1 MSNEKRTMT
10 YIGKIDLLEKAY
22 RKLLVGETLSYEEK
36 SLLLATA
43 ICLLKE
49 YDLDKTK
56 KMFLNFHMKLLRD
69 IQFLQVTISHF
80 MIFL

>member
-56 KMFLNFHMKLLRD
+56 KMFFELSYEIIARY
-69 IQFLQVTISHF
+69 
-80 MIFL
+80 

>member
-43 ICLLKE
+43 ICYYSVAFVLV
-49 YDLDKTK
+49 
-56 KMFLNFHMKLLRD
+56 HR
-69 IQFLQVTISHF
+69 VP
-80 MIFL
+80 